1 MSGTYEMMAEL
12 GETFQ
17 ALDVTSVGLRIT
29 QALIEA
35 SMKFVAV

>member
-17 ALDVTSVGLRIT
+17 ALDVTSVGLI
-29 QALIEA
+29 
-35 SMKFVAV
+35 KFVAV